1 MNELFLGVD
10 TSNYTTSVACVSEE
24 GIVFERRTM
33 LSVALGERG
42 LRQSDAVFQH
52 VRNLPPLIEELFATV
67 DRAKIRAVAVS
78 AKPTDAAESYMPVFR
93 AGQLAASAMANALD
107 VPLLQTTHQAGH
119 VRAAMLGNE
128 PELTDASFLAMHLS
142 GGTTDL
148 LKVSIAGGL
157 LAEIERIGGSEDLH
171 AGQFVD
177 RVGVK
182 MGLPFPSGVALEQ
195 LANTATDRSL
205 RLPASVRGLVC
216 SFSGMETQAMRLLET
231 GAEPSAVAY
240 AVYDAMARTFSK
252 VLRSALEHTGL
263 SAVLLSG
270 GVSGS
275 LLLRSLL
282 ETRLNKKLLYAKPGL
297 SSDNAVGAALLA
309 RDHFSRG
316 EATGN
321 GTDDQTRIQ
330 R

>member
-1 MNELFLGVD
+1 MRRLFLGVD

-52 VRNLPPLIEELFATV
+52 VRNLPPLIDELFGSL
-67 DRAKIRAVAVS
+67 DRSEVRAVGVS
-78 AKPTDAAESYMPVFR
+78 AKPTDAEASYMPVFL
-93 AGQLAASAMANALD
+93 AGRMAAGAMANALA
-107 VPLLQTTHQAGH
+107 VPLLETTHQAGH

-128 PELTDASFLAMHLS
+128 RAIAGRPFLAMHLS

-148 LKVSIAGGL
+148 LKVTFSDGRLGA
-157 LAEIERIGGSEDLH
+157 IERIGGSDDLH

-182 MGLPFPSGVALEQ
+182 IGLPFPSGIELEK
-195 LANTATDRSL
+195 LANTAADRSL
-205 RLPASVRGLVC
+205 RLPSSVKGLTC
-216 SFSGMETQAMRLLET
+216 SFSGMESQAMRLLAE
-231 GAEPSAVAY
+231 GADPKTAAY

-252 VLRSALEHTGL
+252 MLLNAVAQTGIDTI
-263 SAVLLSG
+263 LLSG

-275 LLLRSLL
+275 ALLRELL
-282 ETRLNKKLLYAKPGL
+282 HIRMNTDILYARQGL

-309 RDHFSRG
+309 MDLYG
-316 EATGN
+316 
-321 GTDDQTRIQ
+321 
-330 R
+330 